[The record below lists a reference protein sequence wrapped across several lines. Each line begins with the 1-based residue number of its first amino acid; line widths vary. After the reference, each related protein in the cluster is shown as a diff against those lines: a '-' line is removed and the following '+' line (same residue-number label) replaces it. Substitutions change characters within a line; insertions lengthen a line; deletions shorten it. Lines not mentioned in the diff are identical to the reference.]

1 MSVPI
6 LVNILT
12 IILCAAV
19 LVQSMRMMRSLK
31 ALRSGAMRDVVV
43 ALDASTTQ
51 ARRVLSELKA
61 ALAEC
66 VGSAQAVMDAK
77 AICDELTV
85 MTGIANASAERM
97 VDAANGARRHTGGD
111 ADARDWH

>member
-1 MSVPI
+1 MSLSM
-6 LVNILT
+6 LVNIMT

-19 LVQSMRMMRSLK
+19 LVQSMRMLRSLK
-31 ALRSGAMRDVVV
+31 AIRGGAMTEMVT

-61 ALAEC
+61 ALGEC

-97 VDAANGARRHTGGD
+97 VDAANGARRYRT
-111 ADARDWH
+111 ADDDRPEWN